1 VRDDGASD
9 SPNQDQQKILA
20 ESLAEDAEVAGDIA
34 EIGSDAWV
42 IHGHIPVD
50 GEVIMADYGSFE
62 EASAALGSL
71 PPNEEHDLG
80 EP

>member
-1 VRDDGASD
+1 MRDDGASD
-9 SPNQDQQKILA
+9 SPNQDQQRILA
-20 ESLAEDAEVAGDIA
+20 EFLAEHATVAGDIA

-50 GEVIMADYGSFE
+50 GDVIMAEFGSLK

-71 PPNEEHDLG
+71 PPNEGEELG